1 MHFDKGSADL
11 DQVIKVL
18 FGTAS
23 FTGGFIGFMLDNIVP
38 GEWQFVWILFDISTI
53 KTKILTLCF
62 AQEAYPCILLINLN
76 QTTSTRLLGCFYLVH
91 CKYM

>member
-38 GEWQFVWILFDISTI
+38 GEWQFVWILSKLYIYNF
-53 KTKILTLCF
+53 
-62 AQEAYPCILLINLN
+62 LLNN
-76 QTTSTRLLGCFYLVH
+76 
-91 CKYM
+91 